1 MNDQAEVPRIDRGP
15 DTKSAPAICNPL
27 AFRREYV
34 RSYLESSSG
43 APLVVIQ
50 APQGYGKTTVL
61 SFFADAEGP
70 TARWLRLDEEDRSLG
85 VMVAALASAIYGWP
99 ISQPAVPPDAR
110 EAARWIVGA
119 IHELEVTA
127 VILDDFES
135 VAESDEVSTFI
146 ETVAEKLPPY
156 IRLVIGSEVAPPFL
170 KRARLRQMVVEL
182 DASLLRFDAD
192 DVARYIREVHNYDI
206 SDAAASSVARRSN
219 GCAAVVN
226 LVGQLSHDLPRYLR
240 VDYEALPLAP
250 TEEQLAPLLR
260 EVLSRSGRP
269 PARAARD
276 LLRAEYGSPDGAS
289 PTDALLDF
297 LAERHCLA
305 QLYGSSPAVVVP
317 HKMLKSLAARL

>member
-1 MNDQAEVPRIDRGP
+1 MELKAEEPRLGRGP
-15 DTKSAPAICNPL
+15 DTKSSPAVCNPL

-43 APLVVIQ
+43 APIVLVQ
-50 APQGYGKTTVL
+50 APAGFGKTTVL
-61 SFFADAEGP
+61 SFFAEAEGP
-70 TARWLRLDEEDRSLG
+70 SSRWLRLDAEDVSLG
-85 VMVAALASAIYGWP
+85 SMVFGLASAIYGWP
-99 ISQPAVPPDAR
+99 IAEPPDTPDVF

-119 IHELEVTA
+119 IRELEVTS
-127 VILDDFES
+127 VILDDY
-135 VAESDEVSTFI
+135 
-146 ETVAEKLPPY
+146 ETVAESEEVNTFVEAVAERLPPY
-156 IRLVIGSEVAPPFL
+156 VRLVVGSETSPLFL

-192 DVARYIREVHNYDI
+192 DVASYVREVHNYDI
-206 SDAAASSVARRSN
+206 SDAAASSVARRSS

-240 VDYEALPLAP
+240 VDFEALPLAP
-250 TEEQLAPLLR
+250 TVEMMAPLLR

-276 LLRAEYGSPDGAS
+276 LLKADFGRPDGAT
-289 PTDALLDF
+289 PADALLDF

-305 QLYGSSPAVVVP
+305 QTYASDPPVIVP
-317 HKMLKSLAARL
+317 HKLLRPLAERL